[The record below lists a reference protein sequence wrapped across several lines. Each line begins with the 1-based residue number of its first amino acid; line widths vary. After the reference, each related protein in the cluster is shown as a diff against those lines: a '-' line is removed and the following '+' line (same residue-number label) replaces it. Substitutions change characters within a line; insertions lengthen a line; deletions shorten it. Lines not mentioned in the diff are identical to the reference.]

1 MNAGSIV
8 GTVETRRH
16 RCANVDWPATL
27 VRADASIA
35 CVISSLSANGAT
47 VTVDDPSAV
56 PARVT
61 LSCDRFGALAGDI
74 IWRSPSALGIR
85 FVLAPDLV
93 ATVLGDTLPVLPGRS
108 GAAT

>member
-27 VRADASIA
+27 VHADASIA

-47 VTVDDPSAV
+47 VTVDDP
-56 PARVT
+56 PEGQARVM
-61 LSCDRFGALAGDI
+61 LCSAAFGKLEGDI
-74 IWRSPSALGIR
+74 IWRSPKALGIR
-85 FVLAPDLV
+85 FVLAADLV
-93 ATVLGDTLPVLPGRS
+93 AALLGDKLTPLHRN
-108 GAAT
+108 GAAA